1 MKKNDIYFIIFIIL
15 FFSPFVISEDV
26 LNFYKQFNKT
36 HEFIISF
43 IKFGI
48 LATLGEIIGHRI
60 KNGNYNLTNFGI
72 MPRIVIWGF
81 IGISIKIA
89 FIVFSAGAPIILSKI
104 GFFIPNDLM
113 QGDFNLHKLL
123 VAFTI
128 SFLLNIFYAPV
139 MMTFHKITDMH
150 IADNKGHIKALWTQI
165 DMSKAFYNINWN
177 VMWNFVFKKT
187 IIFFWI
193 PMQTITFLLPE
204 EYQILYAAMLSIV
217 LGVLLAIASLMGIGK

>member
-1 MKKNDIYFIIFIIL
+1 
-15 FFSPFVISEDV
+15 
-26 LNFYKQFNKT
+26 
-36 HEFIISF
+36 
-43 IKFGI
+43 
-48 LATLGEIIGHRI
+48 
-60 KNGNYNLTNFGI
+60 
-72 MPRIVIWGF
+72 
-81 IGISIKIA
+81 
-89 FIVFSAGAPIILSKI
+89 
-104 GFFIPNDLM
+104 M